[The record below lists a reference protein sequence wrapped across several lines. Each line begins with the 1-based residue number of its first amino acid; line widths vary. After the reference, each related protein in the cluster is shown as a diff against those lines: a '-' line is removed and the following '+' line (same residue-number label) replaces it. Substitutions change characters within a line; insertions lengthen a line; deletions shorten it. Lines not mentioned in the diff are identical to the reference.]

1 MTEDHTD
8 ETTDEQGQAEEPT
21 QPEGADETTES
32 ATAGEQPT
40 PDEVDAAL
48 KAVEDEEAEESTE
61 DEDDDE
67 DVVAESEGT
76 KDLLKKLRK
85 KNRESKGLRERATTA
100 ELKLAKYDVAAQTG
114 LPLDL
119 AMRLQGSTAEEL
131 QQDAETLLGLVGKKN
146 LVPGGLP
153 VTGDRQG
160 DFEAKPENETDLG
173 KIGARIYER

>member
-1 MTEDHTD
+1 MPENQTD

-21 QPEGADETTES
+21 QPDGADETTES
-32 ATAGEQPT
+32 DTAGEQPT

-48 KAVEDEEAEESTE
+48 KAVEGDGAEESAD
-61 DEDDDE
+61 DEDDDD

-131 QQDAETLLGLVGKKN
+131 TRDAETLLGLVGRKARI
-146 LVPGGLP
+146 PGAP
-153 VTGDRQG
+153 PATGDRQG
-160 DFEAKPENETDLG
+160 GFRANPDSETDLG